1 METIYHQKWVEMDS
15 NGYISSWYKWYI
27 SAEVVHRFVPFE
39 PTLFSLFSSLA
50 SSDLQTASKTG
61 GEPPGQSG
69 KSKLHRQSGKHARSG
84 K

>member
-1 METIYHQKWVEMDS
+1 MDS

-27 SAEVVHRFVPFE
+27 SAEVVHWFVFVPFE